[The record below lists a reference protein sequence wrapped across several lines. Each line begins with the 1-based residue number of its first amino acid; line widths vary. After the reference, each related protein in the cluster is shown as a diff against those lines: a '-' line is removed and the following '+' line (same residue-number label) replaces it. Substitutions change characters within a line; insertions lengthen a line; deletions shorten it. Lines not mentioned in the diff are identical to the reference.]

1 MERAMTTITIHAHKP
16 VGGFEAL
23 YPRAPFAELIRLTLI
38 AAEALGR
45 LRRGETVEAR
55 TAGPAVA
62 A

>member
-1 MERAMTTITIHAHKP
+1 MTTVTIHAHKP
-16 VGGFEAL
+16 VGGFEAV

-45 LRRGETVEAR
+45 LRRGELAGAQTAR
-55 TAGPAVA
+55 PTVA

>member
-1 MERAMTTITIHAHKP
+1 MTITLHVPKP

-23 YPRAPFAELIRLTLI
+23 YPRAPFSELIRLTLI

-45 LRRGETVEAR
+45 LRRREPAGVAR
-55 TAGPAVA
+55 PAVA